1 MTWVKLDDAMPEH
14 PKVVGLSDA
23 AFRVHISA
31 ICYVARNELDGRI
44 SAGAVRQFG
53 WTRKVRELVEARLWD
68 PLEDGFEIHDYLEY
82 NPSRAESEE
91 RRARAHEG
99 KVAGGRARAAAAQRD
114 GGRFTSSP
122 PAERPAENQQ
132 PTSPV
137 PDPVPLTSLSV
148 PPTPHRTGLTDEQD
162 LLRIEFH
169 AMVRDQ
175 VNPGFRAPDTNWCED
190 LIRRGA
196 TLSDCEYAVQAALG
210 KGEAYCRRVLERRVV
225 ERENGVDH
233 DQLARD
239 SARDARREPH
249 GGSSRA
255 RGVARNGAGSGSFD
269 EFGDAPEHT
278 IRASADGGDAAS
290 DSSSRAPIRLTDRAR
305 QGGSAR

>member
-1 MTWVKLDDAMPEH
+1 MRLVTWVKIDDGFPSH
-14 PKVVGLSDA
+14 PKVIGLSDG

-31 ICYVARNELDGRI
+31 ICYAASYETNGVI
-44 SAGAVRQFG
+44 SGTVVRQNG
-53 WTRKVRELVEARLWD
+53 WQRRVGELVEARLWD
-68 PLEDGFEIHDYLEY
+68 PVDDGFAIHDYLEY
-82 NPSRAESEE
+82 NPSKDQVTAAREATK
-91 RRARAHEG
+91 RRQ
-99 KVAGGRARAAAAQRD
+99 QRFRKRD
-114 GGRFTSSP
+114 SNGVTNALQDDDRN
-122 PAERPAENQQ
+122 AD
-132 PTSPV
+132 PV
-137 PDPVPLTSLSV
+137 PSRPDPVTDLSV
-148 PPTPHRTGLTDEQD
+148 SDPPTPHRTGLTDEQE

-196 TLSDCEYAVQAALG
+196 TLSDCEYAAQASLG

-255 RGVARNGAGSGSFD
+255 RGVARNGACSGSFD

-290 DSSSRAPIRLTDRAR
+290 DSGSRAPIRLTDRAR